1 MSLAVAFVMPFVMLA
16 FVFLLARIEDRHL
29 TNRTRVLTPGQAGAA
44 PVGGESPQT
53 EAA

>member
-1 MSLAVAFVMPFVMLA
+1 MSLAVAFAMPFVMLA

-29 TNRTRVLTPGQAGAA
+29 TNRARVLTPAPAGQAPAPSEAA
-44 PVGGESPQT
+44 QT

>member
-1 MSLAVAFVMPFVMLA
+1 VTLAIAFVMPFVMLA

-29 TNRTRVLTPGQAGAA
+29 TTRTRVLSPAARQNENAG
-44 PVGGESPQT
+44 PKH

>member
-16 FVFLLARIEDRHL
+16 FVFLLARIEDKHL
-29 TNRTRVLTPGQAGAA
+29 VNRSRVLA
-44 PVGGESPQT
+44 PAVPAPAESPKQ

>member
-1 MSLAVAFVMPFVMLA
+1 MSLAVAFIMPFVMLA

-29 TNRTRVLTPGQAGAA
+29 TARSRVLAPAA
-44 PVGGESPQT
+44 PVSAESVGRR